1 MSNRWSGKYVIG
13 LTGNI
18 ATGKSMVRQML
29 GHLGAVGIDADALSH
44 QALAKGGPG
53 YTQVVKA
60 FGEWLLGPDGE
71 INRATLGKVV
81 FADPKALAKLEA
93 IVHPVVGQAVDFLI
107 KRAQGKVI
115 VIEAIKLLEAGLS
128 KDCDAVWVVNA
139 PEAMQVL
146 RLINKRKMPEDEA
159 VQRIGAQSSQAE
171 KIKAAQVV
179 ITNTGTFED
188 TWTQV
193 QAAFTKIGLAA
204 TPATPTPVATPPAAP
219 AAPVA
224 TPAPAPTTAPAA
236 TPAKPAASAGE
247 RAIKARRGNPKD
259 ANAIAALIK
268 TVTNGQKNLSRA
280 DIMEAFGDK
289 AYMLVDWGDEIGAAA
304 GWKVENLVAR
314 VDEFYIL
321 ANAPL
326 DKIAPPMLEAIE
338 KAAGDLQS
346 EAALMFV
353 PLAQA
358 QAAAQ
363 ALAGSG
369 YIPQVPEKLGVAAWK
384 DAAKESMPTGTAML
398 FKKLREDRV
407 MKPI

>member
-1 MSNRWSGKYVIG
+1 MSNRWPGKYVIG

-18 ATGKSMVRQML
+18 ATGKSVVRKML
-29 GHLGAVGIDADALSH
+29 EHQGAIGIDADALSH
-44 QALAKGGPG
+44 QALAKGGPA
-53 YTQVVKA
+53 YAQVLKA
-60 FGEWLLGPDGE
+60 FGDWLLGPDGE

-81 FADPKALAKLEA
+81 FADPTALAKLESL
-93 IVHPVVGQAVDFLI
+93 VHPVVGQAVDFLV
-107 KRAQGKVI
+107 KRSQAKV
-115 VIEAIKLLEAGLS
+115 VAIEAIKLIESGLA
-128 KDCDAVWVVNA
+128 KDCDSIWVVNS

-159 VQRIGAQSSQAE
+159 VQRIGAQSPQAD
-171 KIKAAQVV
+171 KLKAAHVV
-179 ITNTGTFED
+179 ITNTGSFED

-193 QAAFTKIGLAA
+193 QNAFMKIGLAA
-204 TPATPTPVATPPAAP
+204 PTATAPAPATPAAAP
-219 AAPVA
+219 A
-224 TPAPAPTTAPAA
+224 
-236 TPAKPAASAGE
+236 PAKPTGSIGE
-247 RAIKARRGNPKD
+247 RVIKVRRGNPKD

-280 DIMEAFGDK
+280 DIMEAFGEK
-289 AYMLVDWGDEIGAAA
+289 AYMIADWGDEIGGLA

-326 DKIAPPMLEAIE
+326 GKLGPPLVEAVE
-338 KAAGDLQS
+338 KAAAELQS
-346 EAALMFV
+346 EAALVFV
-353 PLAQA
+353 PLPIA

-369 YIPQVPEKLGVAAWK
+369 YVPQVPEKLGVAAWK
-384 DAAKESMPTGTAML
+384 DAAKESMPAGHAML